1 MSLLLHLETT
11 TRQCSVALSHQRK
24 LLASRTVRNEG
35 YSHAEMLLPFI
46 DEVFKESGTPRAE
59 LKAVSVS
66 GGPGSY
72 TGLRIGVATA
82 KGICHA
88 LNIPLI
94 SVDTLT
100 VLATQ
105 ARNSHPG
112 MDAYVSMLDARR
124 MEVYSRTFNTNL
136 DIGTEIEALI
146 IPEIKIFP
154 WDKYENI
161 CFIGDGALKCRDIL
175 KGENRIFIEDWPTS
189 EAAVNIATDRFED
202 SEFENLA
209 LYEPT
214 YLKQFIAGKAKD
226 PFGLSKE
233 IKK

>member
-1 MSLLLHLETT
+1 MSVLLHLETT
-11 TRQCSVALSHQRK
+11 TRQCSVALSNHRT
-24 LLASRTVRNEG
+24 LLASRTIRNEG

-46 DEVFKESGTPRAE
+46 DEIFKESATPRVE

-94 SVDTLT
+94 AVDTLT

-105 ARNSHPG
+105 AHNSHPG

-124 MEVYSRTFNTNL
+124 MEVYSRTFNSDLEKATK
-136 DIGTEIEALI
+136 IEALI
-146 IPEIKIFP
+146 IPEI
-154 WDKYENI
+154 
-161 CFIGDGALKCRDIL
+161 
-175 KGENRIFIEDWPTS
+175 
-189 EAAVNIATDRFED
+189 
-202 SEFENLA
+202 
-209 LYEPT
+209 
-214 YLKQFIAGKAKD
+214 
-226 PFGLSKE
+226 
-233 IKK
+233 

>member
-1 MSLLLHLETT
+1 MSVLLHLETT
-11 TRQCSVALSHQRK
+11 THQCSVALSHQRDI
-24 LLASRTVRNEG
+24 LASRTVRNEG

-46 DEVFKESGTPRAE
+46 DEVFKEAKISRSE

-105 ARNSHPG
+105 ARNNHPE
-112 MDAYVSMLDARR
+112 MDAYVPMLDARR
-124 MEVYSRTFNTNL
+124 MEVYCRTFNSNL
-136 DIGTEIEALI
+136 EIATDIEALI
-146 IPEIKIFP
+146 IPDSNVFP
-154 WDKYENI
+154 WDKYVKI
-161 CFIGDGALKCRDIL
+161 CFTGDGALKCSEL
-175 KGENRIFIEDWPTS
+175 LNGEKRMFIEDWPTS
-189 EAAVNIATDRFED
+189 EAAVNIATDKFED
-202 SEFENLA
+202 NDFENLA

-226 PFGLSKE
+226 PFGLRK
-233 IKK
+233 